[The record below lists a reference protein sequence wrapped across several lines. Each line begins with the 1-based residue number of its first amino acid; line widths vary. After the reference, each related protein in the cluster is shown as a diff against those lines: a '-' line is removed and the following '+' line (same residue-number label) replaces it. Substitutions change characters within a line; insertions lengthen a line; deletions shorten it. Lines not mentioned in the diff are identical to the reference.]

1 MTNEQYMQMA
11 IDLAKRGEGW
21 TNPDPM
27 VGAVVVQDGI
37 IIGNGYLK
45 KHGEQPAV
53 LMALASCSESPVGAS
68 MYITMEPC
76 CQKCVEA
83 IQNAGIKKVYIA
95 SVDPNPNAEVKGVVA
110 LKEAGIEV
118 VEGLLREECDDM
130 NTIYMHYIRHK
141 VPFVLLKYAMTMDG
155 KTATKSGKS
164 KWVTGDEAQVNV
176 HLDRHRF
183 TAIMVG
189 VGTII
194 YDDSRLTSRL
204 PDTKNPIRIICDSHL
219 RTPFNSLAMR
229 TAKQIPTIIATCET
243 SEELL
248 EPYRMVGC
256 DIVSVPER
264 DGHVDLNALMI
275 ALGQKGI
282 DSVLMEGG
290 ARLAWSAMQCGI
302 VNRIHAY
309 VAPVIFG
316 GAAARMPIE
325 GAGVDDP
332 AHGIRLTPPK
342 VKLLGND
349 VLLEC
354 EVLSCSLDN

>member
-1 MTNEQYMQMA
+1 MTNEQYMQLA
-11 IDLAKRGEGW
+11 LDLAKRGEGW
-21 TNPDPM
+21 ANPDPM

-37 IIGNGYLK
+37 IIGNGFLK
-45 KHGEQPAV
+45 KYGEQPAV
-53 LMALASCSESPVGAS
+53 LKALASCSEATDGAV
-68 MYITMEPC
+68 MYITLEPC
-76 CQKCVEA
+76 TKESVDA
-83 IQNAGIKKVYIA
+83 IVQAGIKKVYIA
-95 SVDPNPNAEVKGVVA
+95 STDPNPNAEVKGVSA
-110 LKEAGIEV
+110 LKEAGVDVEV
-118 VEGLLREECDDM
+118 GLLREECDEL

-204 PDTKNPIRIICDSHL
+204 PGTKNPIRIICDSHL
-219 RTPFNSLAMR
+219 RTPFNSLAMK

-248 EPYRMVGC
+248 EPYRQVGC
-256 DIVSVPER
+256 DIISVPDK
-264 DGHVDLNALMI
+264 DGHVDLSALMV
-275 ALGQKGI
+275 ALGAKGI

-290 ARLAWSAMQCGI
+290 ARLAWSAMQSGV

-309 VAPVIFG
+309 IAPIIFG

-342 VKLLGND
+342 VKVLGND